1 MVNRRNR
8 NRQTRRNRRNMKG
21 GSAYLLPLS
30 PSELTDVSMSGPG
43 AQSIAQGAQFAG
55 NTRAMHGG
63 MADLSSAYSAGLPDS
78 LRASARM
85 IGQDAALGAIGGMQD
100 GGRRRRRRSSRKTRN
115 GSRKASRKN
124 RKGSR
129 KSRKGSRKGRKG
141 SRKSRKSR
149 KNRNRNRNRNRRM
162 RGGALGY
169 SEVSA
174 GGMLLTPEQTARA
187 GLPGGWQNGG
197 LSD

>member
-30 PSELTDVSMSGPG
+30 PSELTDVTMAGPG
-43 AQSIAQGAQFAG
+43 AQSIAQGTQFAG

-100 GGRRRRRRSSRKTRN
+100 GGRRRRRRSSRKTRK

-129 KSRKGSRKGRKG
+129 KNRKGSRKNRKNRKSRKG
-141 SRKSRKSR
+141 SRKSRKGSR
-149 KNRNRNRNRNRRM
+149 RIM
-162 RGGALGY
+162 Y
-169 SEVSA
+169 
-174 GGMLLTPEQTARA
+174 
-187 GLPGGWQNGG
+187 
-197 LSD
+197 